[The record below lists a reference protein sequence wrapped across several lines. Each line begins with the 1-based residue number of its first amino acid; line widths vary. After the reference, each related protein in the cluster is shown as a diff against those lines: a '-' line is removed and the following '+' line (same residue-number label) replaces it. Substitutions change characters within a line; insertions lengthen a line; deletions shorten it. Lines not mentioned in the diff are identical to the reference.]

1 MELNDLEFLTSSAG
15 QELLDKYANIKEK
28 ELNDL
33 ALALSKK
40 GLEHIPSLISL
51 IKLRIKAKDKFT
63 RSEQMFFTSL
73 GFEQSTGENIASYI
87 AGRFGQVGKVVD
99 LTAGIGGNLIF
110 LAKNNRVIAVD
121 QNEVHLECARLNA
134 GAYGVLK
141 NTEFILGRAEDNFI
155 KDADAFFIDPARDR
169 EGKSKTRSILN
180 SSPNIL
186 AILPELLKTTDK
198 ICIKISP
205 AFDYKELDSL
215 PGKPEVE
222 IISEDNV
229 CKVSLLWFGSFKTT
243 ERRATCLLGDETFS
257 FVEAVQKKQAP
268 VLEQPLKFLFEPN
281 KAIIKAHLIDEL
293 AQRFDLKKINSET
306 AFLTSD
312 VMVSEKKL
320 FRSFEI
326 ISIEKFSIKDLKK
339 KFKAL
344 GIERAD
350 ILTRRFPVA
359 VEELYE
365 KLKIGE
371 GGEYVLIFT
380 VLKDNKRYC
389 LLTKRK

>member
-1 MELNDLEFLTSSAG
+1 MR
-15 QELLDKYANIKEK
+15 YAKLSEK
-28 ELNDL
+28 ELNSL
-33 ALALSKK
+33 ALILSKK
-40 GLEHIPSLISL
+40 GLEHIPALLSQ
-51 IKLRIKAKDKFT
+51 IKFRQKAFGKFEK
-63 RSEQMFFTSL
+63 SEQMYFTGL
-73 GFEQSTGENIASYI
+73 GLEQATGEKISRHIAD
-87 AGRFGQVGKVVD
+87 RFGKIGKIVD

-110 LAKNNRVIAVD
+110 LAEKNKVVAVD
-121 QNEVHLECARLNA
+121 QNEVHLKCSKLNA
-134 GAYGVLK
+134 KTYGVLK
-141 NTEFILGRAEDNFI
+141 NVEFVLGRAEENLI
-155 KDADAFFIDPARDR
+155 KDADAFFIDPARER
-169 EGKSKTRSILN
+169 EGRTKTRSIFN
-180 SSPNIL
+180 SSPKIL
-186 AILPELLKTTDK
+186 EILPELLKITDK

-215 PGKPEVE
+215 PLKPEVE

-229 CKVSLLWFGSFKTT
+229 CKVALLWFGEFKTA
-243 ERRATCLLGDETFS
+243 ERRATCLIGNEKFS
-257 FVEAVQKKQAP
+257 LVESPQKIFTS
-268 VLEQPLKFLFEPN
+268 VLDQPLKFIYEPN

-293 AQRFDLKKINSET
+293 AQQFELKKINSET

-312 VMVSEKKL
+312 AMVSEKKL